1 MQTDVSI
8 TRTLLA
14 EYETI
19 VLEAGGK
26 EEPDWDRLAA
36 SLVIT
41 GEWTPSGA
49 EHIVSLARNH
59 GGFML
64 RNALA
69 LAAALGI
76 DDGKLGY

>member
-8 TRTLLA
+8 TKTLLA

-19 VLEAGGK
+19 VFEAGGK

-36 SLVIT
+36 SLVTT
-41 GEWTPSGA
+41 GDWTPSGA
-49 EHIVSLARNH
+49 EYLVSLARNY

-76 DDGKLGY
+76 DDGEFGL